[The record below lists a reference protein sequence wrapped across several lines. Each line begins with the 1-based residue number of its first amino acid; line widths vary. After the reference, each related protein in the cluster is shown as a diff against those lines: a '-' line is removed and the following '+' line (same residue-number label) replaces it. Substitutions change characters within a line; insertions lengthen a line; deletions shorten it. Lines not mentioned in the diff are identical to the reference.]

1 MQNQIKEVSNNY
13 LISFQNLQ
21 SEFKSL
27 LKALNKDLSIFKNI
41 MEKKFII
48 KEIETINSINGL
60 KDVINL
66 IRWQYIGISDNYA
79 VGLDGFTYLDKP
91 VKKNF
96 IKFDNITKEIVIDW
110 ILQDVSINDLDIN
123 LDDQADK
130 LLNPITKTHYNY
142 FNDETRTSTIIN

>member
-1 MQNQIKEVSNNY
+1 
-13 LISFQNLQ
+13 
-21 SEFKSL
+21 
-27 LKALNKDLSIFKNI
+27 

-66 IRWQYIGISDNYA
+66 IRWQYIGIGDNYA
-79 VGLDGFTYLDKP
+79 VGINGFTYLDKP

-96 IKFDNITKEIVIDW
+96 IKFDTITKEVVTDW
-110 ILQDVSINDLDIN
+110 ILQDVSIDDLDIN

-130 LLNPITKTHYNY
+130 LLNPLTKTHYNY
-142 FNDETRTSTIIN
+142 FNDETTTSTTTN

>member
-1 MQNQIKEVSNNY
+1 
-13 LISFQNLQ
+13 
-21 SEFKSL
+21 
-27 LKALNKDLSIFKNI
+27 

-48 KEIETINSINGL
+48 NEIETINELGGF

-66 IRWQYIGISDNYA
+66 IRWEYKGVSDNYK
-79 VGLDGFTYLDKP
+79 VSISGYTYLDKP

-96 IKFDNITKEIVIDW
+96 IKFDKLTKDIVQEW

-130 LLNPITKTHYNY
+130 IINPITKTHYNY
-142 FNDETRTSTIIN
+142 FDNEAGTSTTTD